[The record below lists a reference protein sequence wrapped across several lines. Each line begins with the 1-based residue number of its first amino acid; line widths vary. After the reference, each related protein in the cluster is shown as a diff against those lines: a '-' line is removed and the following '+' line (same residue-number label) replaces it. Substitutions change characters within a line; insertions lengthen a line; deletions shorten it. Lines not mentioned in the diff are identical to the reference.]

1 MPKAVSRIIIS
12 TAPTDGGI
20 VTYEYPGFGRPNA
33 AIVLCDYEPSATLK
47 AYSVGYF
54 DGDSQFVGAW
64 ASIDNSGTTDTY
76 RSSSTEHIVSKGT
89 GVTASAV
96 GWSANG
102 LTIDWDV
109 ANAVAGNV
117 TVILIKGVTAKV
129 FSGVFTF
136 DGTEHTK
143 TLGFRPTYIDI
154 FNTNETSGFAVGSAH
169 IFGCRGFVHFD
180 SSETITQACII
191 PFSQDSLFSG
201 VQAGSKIRNDACAS
215 IYFNNESAYISATAV
230 TATGWKY
237 QSNTTQTARYMAG
250 LALGFPDHD
259 DVNISIG
266 TTASSAENKAYTGQ
280 LFSPEFVQFMGV
292 KVAAIN
298 TDDTT
303 SNTLAMFNGVTDG
316 IQQCCYSFSDQDGLI
331 TSNANQSFDP
341 SKVLSWT
348 DSAGAAE
355 YEAIIA
361 GMDSQGVRLAYSLS
375 GGQTNPFVIVAFGD
389 RKKDKTRGGLFLP
402 DKFVREPAL
411 LIPGRK
417 PVGPVEID
425 WEHPLT
431 RGLAH
436 CIISDSDLVAGARA
450 NFTNA
455 EYAAGR
461 FVSDSTSDMV
471 TFSPSPIDN
480 VEFSAAV
487 RFKSSNTGVDNV
499 IFGTAEYIAGSNNN
513 GWAIR
518 QGSSGNI
525 ELDTGAG
532 SVWTYSNWGGASST
546 AMQTLVGVFYQ
557 GSVFRKLYIDGVD
570 QGTPDSAA
578 NASLV
583 SANSIPVGLF
593 SNTGGGYF
601 GGKEHV
607 QGQIEFAIAW
617 SRLLTHAEV
626 QSFTRNPYQF
636 ITPA

>member
-1 MPKAVSRIIIS
+1 MA
-12 TAPTDGGI
+12 D
-20 VTYEYPGFGRPNA
+20 
-33 AIVLCDYEPSATLK
+33 
-47 AYSVGYF
+47 
-54 DGDSQFVGAW
+54 
-64 ASIDNSGTTDTY
+64 
-76 RSSSTEHIVSKGT
+76 
-89 GVTASAV
+89 
-96 GWSANG
+96 
-102 LTIDWDV
+102 
-109 ANAVAGNV
+109 
-117 TVILIKGVTAKV
+117 LI
-129 FSGVFTF
+129 
-136 DGTEHTK
+136 
-143 TLGFRPTYIDI
+143 
-154 FNTNETSGFAVGSAH
+154 
-169 IFGCRGFVHFD
+169 
-180 SSETITQACII
+180 
-191 PFSQDSLFSG
+191 
-201 VQAGSKIRNDACAS
+201 
-215 IYFNNESAYISATAV
+215 
-230 TATGWKY
+230 
-237 QSNTTQTARYMAG
+237 
-250 LALGFPDHD
+250 
-259 DVNISIG
+259 
-266 TTASSAENKAYTGQ
+266 
-280 LFSPEFVQFMGV
+280 
-292 KVAAIN
+292 
-298 TDDTT
+298 
-303 SNTLAMFNGVTDG
+303 
-316 IQQCCYSFSDQDGLI
+316 
-331 TSNANQSFDP
+331 
-341 SKVLSWT
+341 
-348 DSAGAAE
+348 
-355 YEAIIA
+355 
-361 GMDSQGVRLAYSLS
+361 
-375 GGQTNPFVIVAFGD
+375 
-389 RKKDKTRGGLFLP
+389 LP
-402 DKFVREPAL
+402 DPRIEMPELFE
-411 LIPGRK
+411 PGRK
-417 PVGPVEID
+417 PVGPVVID
-425 WEHPLT
+425 WGHPLA

-636 ITPA
+636 LKPAGSAW